1 MQPRAAVRAC
11 NPPRDRARSTFI
23 GQSSA
28 QSRLATSMITCTAA
42 YRCGGC
48 QHLHRHNT
56 PKVRQS
62 SGSSSTKTRSANSP
76 CILAQVLLRI
86 GILRSQR
93 SATDLHPYG
102 FLKEKFL
109 WALVSAVGIFC
120 LGAGVT
126 VAHGVMA
133 LNSPV
138 AAMHDLTMNLAGG
151 VLPVGQGL

>member
-1 MQPRAAVRAC
+1 MPAIHLGQGQKHLCGAIFSSKPADHQHDHMYSCIQMRRMPTPAQAQHAASQAE
-11 NPPRDRARSTFI
+11 
-23 GQSSA
+23 Q
-28 QSRLATSMITCTAA
+28 QQ
-42 YRCGGC
+42 
-48 QHLHRHNT
+48 QH
-56 PKVRQS
+56 Q
-62 SGSSSTKTRSANSP
+62 TRSANSP
-76 CILAQVLLRI
+76 CSFAQVLLRI

>member
-1 MQPRAAVRAC
+1 M
-11 NPPRDRARSTFI
+11 
-23 GQSSA
+23 
-28 QSRLATSMITCTAA
+28 
-42 YRCGGC
+42 
-48 QHLHRHNT
+48 
-56 PKVRQS
+56 
-62 SGSSSTKTRSANSP
+62 
-76 CILAQVLLRI
+76 LLRI

-133 LNSPV
+133 LSSPV
-138 AAMHDLTMNLAGG
+138 AAMHDLTMNLAGETCLTG
-151 VLPVGQGL
+151 SLGSATVQLQTQHAP